1 MISRKLNLFIAK
13 RLAGA
18 ALLIFVLS
26 TCTVMAQGAQVDISV
41 GLESGITTGTISSSG
56 AITAVDASGRRVNL
70 GKSVNFRAES
80 GLRTLVMGKTK
91 ASLPVTFTSS
101 RYLSWKGRPYRGL
114 IRLVPSTKG
123 LAVVN
128 VLPVEDYLKGVLKM
142 EVNPAWPMEVLKAQA
157 IVARTYAIK
166 GRGRHKSEGF
176 DLCALPHCQ
185 VYRGVNAEDPKL
197 NQAIKVTSGMVI
209 TYQGNLALVFYHA
222 DSGGY
227 TADVKDVWGGSYPYL
242 RPVAEPFSYQS
253 PYSQWS
259 LSLPLK
265 EIENR
270 LRRAGFDV
278 GVLLGLQ
285 FESTSPGGRVDSV
298 ILNGSMGTQKISGHA
313 FRMALGPNELRSTT
327 FSVDGIQPKA
337 VATNPTSSPTTPSS
351 ASSNAGENT
360 LIALTKQGCFT
371 PDELIDM
378 LMHPEKRQHYVQKA
392 LSKRKS
398 PILPSI
404 PTPTVTPTPTRTAG
418 GIVSFYG
425 RGWGHGVGMSQW
437 GAKAMAE
444 RGWSARQILNHY
456 YPNTEISKLY

>member
-1 MISRKLNLFIAK
+1 M
-13 RLAGA
+13 
-18 ALLIFVLS
+18 
-26 TCTVMAQGAQVDISV
+26 
-41 GLESGITTGTISSSG
+41 
-56 AITAVDASGRRVNL
+56 
-70 GKSVNFRAES
+70 
-80 GLRTLVMGKTK
+80 
-91 ASLPVTFTSS
+91 
-101 RYLSWKGRPYRGL
+101 
-114 IRLVPSTKG
+114 
-123 LAVVN
+123 VN

-166 GRGRHKSEGF
+166 HRGRHKSEGF

-259 LSLPLK
+259 LSLPLR

-285 FESTSPGGRVDSV
+285 FESTSLGGRVDSV

-313 FRMALGPNELRSTT
+313 FRMAIGPNELRSTT

-351 ASSNAGENT
+351 ASSNVGENT

-444 RGWSARQILNHY
+444 R
-456 YPNTEISKLY
+456 

>member
-1 MISRKLNLFIAK
+1 
-13 RLAGA
+13 
-18 ALLIFVLS
+18 
-26 TCTVMAQGAQVDISV
+26 
-41 GLESGITTGTISSSG
+41 
-56 AITAVDASGRRVNL
+56 
-70 GKSVNFRAES
+70 
-80 GLRTLVMGKTK
+80 
-91 ASLPVTFTSS
+91 
-101 RYLSWKGRPYRGL
+101 
-114 IRLVPSTKG
+114 LVPSAGG

-142 EVNPAWPMEVLKAQA
+142 EVNPAWPMEALKAQA

-166 GRGRHKSEGF
+166 HRGRHKSEGF

-197 NQAIKVTSGMVI
+197 DQAIKVTSGMVI

-227 TADVKDVWGGSYPYL
+227 TADAKDVWGGSYPYL
-242 RPVAEPFSYQS
+242 RPIAEPFSYQS

-259 LSLPLK
+259 LSLSLK

-278 GVLLGLQ
+278 GALLDLQ
-285 FESTSPGGRVDSV
+285 FENTSPGGRVDSV
-298 ILNGSMGTQKISGHA
+298 ILNGSMGTQKVSGHA
-313 FRMALGPNELRSTT
+313 FRMAIGPNELRSTA

-337 VATNPTSSPTTPSS
+337 VATNPTSPSTTPPN
-351 ASSNAGENT
+351 ASSNVGENT

-404 PTPTVTPTPTRTAG
+404 PAPTVAPAPMRTAE
-418 GIVSFYG
+418 GIVRFYG

-444 RGWSARQILNHY
+444 QGWSARQILNHY